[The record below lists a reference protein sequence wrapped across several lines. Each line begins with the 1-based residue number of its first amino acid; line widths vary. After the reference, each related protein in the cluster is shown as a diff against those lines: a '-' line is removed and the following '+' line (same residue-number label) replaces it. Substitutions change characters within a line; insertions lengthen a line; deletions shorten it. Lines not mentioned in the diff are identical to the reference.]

1 MTQPITQRIG
11 ASLKSLRKKKGL
23 TLRDVGNMTGMPYQ
37 TIGRIEVGK
46 YNVSLQVLERI
57 TDALGASIKIVED

>member
-23 TLRDVGNMTGMPYQ
+23 TLRDVADITGMQYQ